1 MAMWMLN
8 KTSIN
13 YLWACWRKRKSI
25 VGTLQIKAGTLVRTK
40 PDNVVQQQAETTDDT
55 RAPDGFRRYWA
66 SWLPQILRKKKQ
78 SSNGSK
84 TSNRKNFYKVWRG
97 RVTLSEQHCRF
108 PESGIQRLS
117 DIAGGI

>member
-40 PDNVVQQQAETTDDT
+40 PDNVVQPGRLRQQTTFRHPMACADT
-55 RAPDGFRRYWA
+55 
-66 SWLPQILRKKKQ
+66 
-78 SSNGSK
+78 
-84 TSNRKNFYKVWRG
+84 G
-97 RVTLSEQHCRF
+97 RPGYPKF
-108 PESGIQRLS
+108 
-117 DIAGGI
+117 